1 MPSYLYRYV
10 KLNKRDV
17 IMESLQIVLSRL
29 LHRFGFALVRIQQTR
44 KPEPKSSNFKNVAV
58 YDNDWDD

>member
-1 MPSYLYRYV
+1 MPSYLHRYV

-17 IMESLQIVLSRL
+17 IMESLQVVLSRL

>member
-17 IMESLQIVLSRL
+17 IMESLQVVLSRL

>member
-1 MPSYLYRYV
+1 MLSYLHQYV

>member
-1 MPSYLYRYV
+1 MLSNLHQYV

-17 IMESLQIVLSRL
+17 IMKDLLSRL

-44 KPEPKSSNFKNVAV
+44 KPEPKSSLFKNVAV

>member
-1 MPSYLYRYV
+1 MLSYLHQYV

-17 IMESLQIVLSRL
+17 IMEGLQVVLSRL